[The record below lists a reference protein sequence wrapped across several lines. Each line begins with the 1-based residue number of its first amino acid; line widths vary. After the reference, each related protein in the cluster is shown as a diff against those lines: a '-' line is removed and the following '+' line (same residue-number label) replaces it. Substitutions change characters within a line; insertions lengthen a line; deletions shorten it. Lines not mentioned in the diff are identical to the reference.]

1 MVWEGAEGVKSPVEE
16 EVEGVVLSVGK
27 GVGSWLSS
35 SNFSFSLFMYV
46 LCDFLPRSCLLGS
59 FVTFSDVL
67 SMFIL
72 RYKKKRV
79 GTNTDPIFEH
89 PVFDSAREKVKHVM
103 RQLEK
108 PQEALENSLY
118 ICFKCGSKK
127 IFSIAKQVRSTDEGM
142 TVFNECRD
150 CRNKWRD

>member
-1 MVWEGAEGVKSPVEE
+1 M
-16 EVEGVVLSVGK
+16 
-27 GVGSWLSS
+27 
-35 SNFSFSLFMYV
+35 
-46 LCDFLPRSCLLGS
+46 
-59 FVTFSDVL
+59 
-67 SMFIL
+67 
-72 RYKKKRV
+72 
-79 GTNTDPIFEH
+79 DPTLEH